1 MQVSARRPSRVPALR
16 PERPR
21 RAGQALWT
29 APKGWRTG
37 LLSLAWCL
45 LAAPAWAA
53 HGYALWGELKYPA
66 GFKHFDYVNAQAPK
80 GGEIRLVSNLRYS
93 TFDKYNPFT
102 MKGSPPAYLS
112 DMLFDSLLTSSLDE
126 SGSAY
131 GLLAQ
136 DVSVAPDRL
145 SATFKLNP
153 AARFHNGDAVTAKDV
168 AHSFTTLIGPQAS
181 PAYQTLFAE
190 VAGVDVV
197 DARTVRFRFKA
208 PNRDLPILVG
218 TGLPVFSHKWGAGKP
233 FDQVVMDVPIG
244 SGPYTVGPVKF
255 GRDIT
260 YVRDPKYWARD
271 LNVRVG
277 MINFDRVLVKIYKDG
292 TARLEALKAGEF
304 DLMRI
309 NSAGD
314 WARRMTGPK
323 FKSGELVK
331 GEFETRNP
339 TGFQSYVLNTRRPLL
354 QDVRVR
360 EALGLA
366 IDYEWMNRRLFY
378 GAYQRVSGIFGNTAC
393 QAKGMPDAA
402 QLALLTHWRKDIPA
416 DAFGPAYEPPRTD
429 GSAHGL
435 RDNLRKAKDLLAQ
448 AGWTVQGGVLKNA
461 KGQPF
466 VLEYL
471 ESQEAGIRVVAPW
484 QRNLEKLG
492 ITLQFRV
499 ADYALY
505 QQRQSQYDYDLISIN
520 FPGVPNP
527 GQELVYWFGSKSA
540 DTPDSGNLAGI
551 KNPAVDALIGKV
563 LAANAQSD
571 YLAACRALDRVI
583 SHSHDLLPQW
593 YSGVAR
599 MAYNTH
605 HLALPT
611 ARPPYLD
618 GELWAIATW
627 WAQRR

>member
-1 MQVSARRPSRVPALR
+1 M
-16 PERPR
+16 R
-21 RAGQALWT
+21 RARQRLRGLGLGALG
-29 APKGWRTG
+29 A
-37 LLSLAWCL
+37 LSLSAL
-45 LAAPAWAA
+45 LATPAWAE
-53 HGYALWGELKYPA
+53 HGYALWGTLKYPA
-66 GFKHFDYVNAQAPK
+66 GFAHFDYANPQAPK

-102 MKGSPPAYLS
+102 MKGSPPAYLA
-112 DMLFDSLLTSSLDE
+112 DLMFDSLLTAPLDE

-136 DVSVAPDRL
+136 DVRVAPDRL
-145 SATFKLNP
+145 SATFTLNP
-153 AARFHNGDAVTAKDV
+153 QARFHNGDPVTAQDV
-168 AHSFTTLIGPQAS
+168 LHSYAMLTSAQAS
-181 PAYQTLFAE
+181 PAYQTVFAE
-190 VAGVDVV
+190 VAGVDAL

-208 PNRDLPILVG
+208 PNRDLPLTVG
-218 TGLPVFSHKWGAGKP
+218 VGLPVFSHKWGAGKP

-260 YVRDPKYWARD
+260 YVRNPNYWARG

-277 MINFDRVLVKIYKDG
+277 MLNFDRVLVKIYKDS

-304 DLMRI
+304 DLMRV

-323 FKSGELVK
+323 FKSGELLK
-331 GEFETRNP
+331 GEFASQNP
-339 TGFQSYVLNTRRPLL
+339 TGFQSFVLNTRKPLL
-354 QDVRVR
+354 QDPRVR

-366 IDYEWMNRRLFY
+366 IDFEWMSRRLFY

-393 QAKGMPDAA
+393 QAKGLPDEA
-402 QLALLTHWRKDIPA
+402 QLAVMAPWRAQLPPA
-416 DAFGPAYEPPRTD
+416 AFGRAYQPPRTD
-429 GSAHGL
+429 GSANGL
-435 RDNLRKAKDLLAQ
+435 RDNLRRAQTLLAE

-461 KGQPF
+461 QGQPF

-471 ESQEAGIRVVAPW
+471 ESSEAGIRTVSPW

-492 ITLQFRV
+492 IALQFRV
-499 ADYALY
+499 VDYALY
-505 QQRQSQYDYDLISIN
+505 QQRTSKYEYDVISIN

-527 GQELVYWFGSKSA
+527 GQELPYWFGSKSA
-540 DTPDSGNLAGI
+540 DTPDSGNLSGI
-551 KNPAVDALIGKV
+551 QNRAVDALIAGV
-563 LAANAQSD
+563 LGAQQQAD
-571 YLAACRALDRVI
+571 YLANCRALDRAI
-583 SHSHDLLPQW
+583 SHSHILLPQW

-599 MAYNTH
+599 MAYNTQR
-605 HLALPT
+605 LVPPQQ
-611 ARPPYLD
+611 RPPYLD

-627 WAQRR
+627 WAGQTK